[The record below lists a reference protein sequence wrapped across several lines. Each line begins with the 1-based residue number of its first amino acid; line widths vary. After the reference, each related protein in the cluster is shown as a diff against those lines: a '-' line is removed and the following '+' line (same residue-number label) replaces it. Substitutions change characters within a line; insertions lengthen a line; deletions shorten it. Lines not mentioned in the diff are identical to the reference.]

1 MNKYKLLN
9 ILNLCIVHFGYGER
23 MERNDADTAMTEAW
37 EFEGSVLY
45 VSYSWDCAL
54 LMLCLYSAG
63 YSS

>member
-1 MNKYKLLN
+1 MY
-9 ILNLCIVHFGYGER
+9 CTFG

-54 LMLCLYSAG
+54 LMFCLYSAG